1 MELLTDRYANKI
13 AGTFSCFDRVIIQG
27 TLPGL
32 CYAEGMTGYLKFNKI
47 RIFDYAQFTDK
58 LRNELIINAK
68 KIGHT
73 YKYYLT
79 TFGKQVISM
88 GLKLKEL
95 IIIPGLSAQAL

>member
-68 KIGHT
+68 KIA
-73 YKYYLT
+73 KDN
-79 TFGKQVISM
+79 S
-88 GLKLKEL
+88 LKIEFIRKKT
-95 IIIPGLSAQAL
+95 SAKKSASRLF